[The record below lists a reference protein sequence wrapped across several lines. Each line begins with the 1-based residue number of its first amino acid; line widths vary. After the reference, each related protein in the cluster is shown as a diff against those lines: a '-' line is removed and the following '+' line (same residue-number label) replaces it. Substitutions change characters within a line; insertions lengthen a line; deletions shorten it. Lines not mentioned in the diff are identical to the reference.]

1 MPLIILSTLKTD
13 ENNTFKIPFNAICA
27 NSLKGIFVCNCKHAK
42 VQKKA
47 LKITIFLK
55 NRTMLKTFIRGIIML
70 LNK

>member
-27 NSLKGIFVCNCKHAK
+27 NSLKGIFVCKYAK

-55 NRTMLKTFIRGIIML
+55 NRTMLKTFIRGIIIF